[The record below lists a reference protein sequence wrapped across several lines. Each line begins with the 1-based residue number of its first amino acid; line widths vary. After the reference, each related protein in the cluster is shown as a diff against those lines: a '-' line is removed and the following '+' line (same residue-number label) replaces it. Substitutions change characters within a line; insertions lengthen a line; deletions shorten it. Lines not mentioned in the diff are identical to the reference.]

1 MKKTI
6 GILGGMGPE
15 ATSYFFNL
23 VIGQT
28 RAGCDQEHI
37 PVLIWNNPLI
47 PPRTEAI
54 FQHGPSPLPLLV
66 EGVKRLERGG
76 AGLIVMPCITAHH
89 WASEIAA
96 VATVP
101 FVSLIDE
108 SVRYVKEKIPGMKKA
123 GLVASS
129 GTVATRIWH
138 RAFEKRGIGIIVPE
152 SKEQDAVMKAIFG
165 KDGIKAGSVSGRP
178 RAAILRTA
186 RRLIARGAEAII
198 AGCTEVP
205 LVLRKGDLPV
215 PLIEPMAIGALACV
229 KKAGYATR
237 GDAPL

>member
-15 ATSYFFNL
+15 ATNYFFNL
-23 VIGQT
+23 VLRQT
-28 RAGCDQEHI
+28 RAGRDQEHI
-37 PVLIWNNPLI
+37 PVLIWSNPRI

-54 FQHGPSPLPLLV
+54 LHRGPSPLPLLV
-66 EGVKRLERGG
+66 EGVKRLEQGG
-76 AGLIVMPCITAHH
+76 AGLIVVPCITAHH

-96 VATVP
+96 AATVP
-101 FVSLIDE
+101 FVDLINE
-108 SVRYVKEKIPGMKKA
+108 TVRCVAGKIPGLKKA

-129 GTVATRIWH
+129 GTMAARIWH

-152 SKEQDAVMKAIFG
+152 SKDQDAVMSAIFG
-165 KDGIKAGSVSGRP
+165 KDGIKAGFASGRP
-178 RAAILRTA
+178 RTAILRVA

-215 PLIEPMAIGALACV
+215 PLIEPLAIGAFACI
-229 KKAGYATR
+229 KRAGYETKDN
-237 GDAPL
+237 GPL